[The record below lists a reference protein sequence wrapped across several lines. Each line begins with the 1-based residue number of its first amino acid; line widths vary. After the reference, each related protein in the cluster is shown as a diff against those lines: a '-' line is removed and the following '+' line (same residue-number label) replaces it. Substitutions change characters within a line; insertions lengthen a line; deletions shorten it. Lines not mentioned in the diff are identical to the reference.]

1 MLRPGRRGTGKFY
14 LQGSCWVAESPTPQ
28 FGDGA
33 PEIIRQ
39 HERDHIHQVATETIV
54 QGVPTDQI
62 FTGSEQD
69 DPAAAAEQQPLEKH
83 VPRMPYYRNNLTA
96 LSQRYNVGVTI
107 ADELYFAAYE
117 NRIFVYRPKSALRH
131 ALPREPNLILATKP
145 DKVAIHV
152 GGTLDP
158 RFHHQTNHI
167 TTGFLGREE
176 VLVAAYDDGS
186 VIAWYVGSIAD
197 YVDSRTAAVPTPF
210 FRDNVGRSAWGIVVH
225 QQSRLIAVSSNRF
238 EVTVFAFA
246 LSRLPEALWRRDR
259 PYSHCEACVFKRKRN
274 WRIVIPLGDGGHN
287 IPNISI
293 WDDED
298 GFAEKVVAIDINGTL
313 WILDIWK
320 PKTKAIQ
327 IQHRTHVTHH
337 WNFRHQMGWG
347 VAVLPYESFLPA
359 YSSAELLGLEE
370 GDIMNSKPPLAGRW
384 VETQKSLANV
394 RNHPSPLSAQ
404 AVPEPEPNEI
414 FALAPMGF
422 EVPPLDG
429 GAWID
434 DELAGNPPGG
444 NGPALTIDVDDSD
457 DEEEEEDSDSDGSAP
472 LNMQP
477 PAETLSSDS
486 SDTDGSAPLHEDE
499 IEDDSDSD
507 GSAALPNFLEAQ
519 DWFMQLPVNYLPEQD
534 PPLTHAYPI
543 DAALGALEKNKDQPG
558 WHTRIESEI
567 EQFRDMVYLPH
578 EGKAFSWPDSLT
590 GRVRFHKRERVR
602 NRNTVDQDPDVLDEL
617 ASRSCIMRTYEY
629 DIELRS
635 INMDDGA
642 AVVCRDPINFD
653 PAQNMFMQ
661 HAERLNMIIHV
672 PELSLVVVGSAIG
685 RVVLLTPTR
694 TAYPHGLR
702 REGFKVKNGFRIDW
716 VLPTRADEEAGKRP
730 NRSLYGIAVGPVQ
743 EAGAPG
749 CLLRA
754 DGAAAPSPAT
764 RRYRL
769 MLHYRDHRILS
780 YDIGRDEKGEH
791 LLVF

>member
-1 MLRPGRRGTGKFY
+1 
-14 LQGSCWVAESPTPQ
+14 
-28 FGDGA
+28 
-33 PEIIRQ
+33 
-39 HERDHIHQVATETIV
+39 
-54 QGVPTDQI
+54 
-62 FTGSEQD
+62 
-69 DPAAAAEQQPLEKH
+69 
-83 VPRMPYYRNNLTA
+83 
-96 LSQRYNVGVTI
+96 I
-107 ADELYFAAYE
+107 A
-117 NRIFVYRPKSALRH
+117 I
-131 ALPREPNLILATKP
+131 
-145 DKVAIHV
+145 
-152 GGTLDP
+152 
-158 RFHHQTNHI
+158 
-167 TTGFLGREE
+167 
-176 VLVAAYDDGS
+176 
-186 VIAWYVGSIAD
+186 
-197 YVDSRTAAVPTPF
+197 
-210 FRDNVGRSAWGIVVH
+210 
-225 QQSRLIAVSSNRF
+225 SSNRF

-259 PYSHCEACVFKRKRN
+259 PYSHCEACVLKRKRN

-384 VETQKSLANV
+384 VETQKSVANV

-457 DEEEEEDSDSDGSAP
+457 DEEEEEEDSDSDGSAP

-519 DWFMQLPVNYLPEQD
+519 DWFMQLPVSYLPEQD

-567 EQFRDMVYLPH
+567 EPFRDMVYLPH

-702 REGFKVKNGFRIDW
+702 GEGFKVKNGFRIDW
-716 VLPTRADEEAGKRP
+716 VLPTR
-730 NRSLYGIAVGPVQ
+730 
-743 EAGAPG
+743 
-749 CLLRA
+749 
-754 DGAAAPSPAT
+754 
-764 RRYRL
+764 
-769 MLHYRDHRILS
+769 
-780 YDIGRDEKGEH
+780 
-791 LLVF
+791 